1 MNDFEQKSI
10 IENEEQKFVQSTAKQ
25 RKRKLPAAIPLKAKQ
40 QMHIKR
46 QKREAKKSHLQV
58 ELNTITSKLEAYTEL
73 IKVTKDLKTL

>member
-58 ELNTITSKLEAYTEL
+58 ELNNN
-73 IKVTKDLKTL
+73 V